1 MSKVLQ
7 KQVYLIQNKEY
18 NESTFEAE
26 TIIMPLMQV
35 GNGIKAS
42 FGSWSA
48 HSDFPEHELERF
60 RILRDNR
67 RRLRMKWI
75 MTGLLCLS
83 VAGIGFGVYYFFFYE
98 APPPENIATMESDVL
113 IFKVEEMPLN
123 TVAFIDSDSIV
134 VDKERHIW
142 VNANARTDTEND
154 RRYSYQVT
162 RLRDGYKLTY
172 IGEGKPVFHLEERS
186 SGLLP
191 VILFEVGK

>member
-1 MSKVLQ
+1 
-7 KQVYLIQNKEY
+7 
-18 NESTFEAE
+18 
-26 TIIMPLMQV
+26 
-35 GNGIKAS
+35 
-42 FGSWSA
+42 
-48 HSDFPEHELERF
+48 
-60 RILRDNR
+60 
-67 RRLRMKWI
+67 
-75 MTGLLCLS
+75 
-83 VAGIGFGVYYFFFYE
+83 GFGVYYFFFFYE